1 MRPPKEVRL
10 VRDYSS
16 FLIDCN
22 KLYKDWQDTYGALYV
37 NCEGMK
43 KQLKEKEI
51 LVVKLQNELDNAKA
65 EIVRLRHKL
74 DDAMEGR

>member
-1 MRPPKEVRL
+1 M

-22 KLYKDWQDTYGALYV
+22 KLYQDWLDTYGALYTS
-37 NCEGMK
+37 CESMK
-43 KQLKEKEI
+43 KQLKDKEEQI
-51 LVVKLQNELDNAKA
+51 VKLQNELSDAGA